1 MLPDTTKLTATIGRE
16 LYNSVTAKL
25 HHGQMTAFQRKL
37 FLALRKKIEAG
48 ELMEIIEFIYKDKPL
63 TLGD

>member
-1 MLPDTTKLTATIGRE
+1 MSPDTVKLTATIDRE
-16 LYNSVTAKL
+16 LYNSVTTKL

-37 FLALRKKIEAG
+37 FLALKKKIQAE

-63 TLGD
+63 TLGE